1 MGTPWPRL
9 RRSMGQEVD
18 RGEIGEGLKA
28 SFPSQLDCPE
38 GPHQQEPQKRLQANS
53 TALPNPRYRRTGEH
67 LGLYCPLHVP
77 VLLNLGNWEDCLEPA

>member
-1 MGTPWPRL
+1 MGRPWPRL
-9 RRSMGQEVD
+9 RTPMGQEVD

-53 TALPNPRYRRTGEH
+53 TALPNPRYGRTGEH

-77 VLLNLGNWEDCLEPA
+77 VLLNLGNWEDHLEPA